1 MRQSRLL
8 VDSSIL
14 LAERRRDRDSGS
26 IATTDPNHRL
36 RIRRPGICAACGRE
50 LAIGEEAAWDGASQA
65 LACIDC
71 DRGVRVVE
79 GQAGASALREYERRR
94 LAREQHARERLGGPG
109 VLMARVIKE
118 PQSTT
123 AWKQGARG
131 EVRTG
136 ERLAKLL
143 GPHGVRILH
152 DRRIPGHAG
161 ANIDHLTVGPGGV
174 TVIDTKTHRG
184 KVSVERIGG
193 LISPRHSVLKIG
205 GRDQTKP
212 QSTVWRRVGR

>member
-1 MRQSRLL
+1 
-8 VDSSIL
+8 
-14 LAERRRDRDSGS
+14 
-26 IATTDPNHRL
+26 
-36 RIRRPGICAACGRE
+36 
-50 LAIGEEAAWDGASQA
+50 
-65 LACIDC
+65 
-71 DRGVRVVE
+71 
-79 GQAGASALREYERRR
+79 
-94 LAREQHARERLGGPG
+94 
-109 VLMARVIKE
+109 MARVIKE

-205 GRDQTKP
+205 GRDQTKLIDGVERQIEQVRHALARMDHP
-212 QSTVWRRVGR
+212 AIDIRGALCFPNVNGLPILSRLSVRDILIDGSKPVAKLARRPGPLHGDAVELLWTGLGRAFPPA